1 MIHLTRR
8 GDDMQVYEF
17 SDSVSMRLVQIFQE
31 AMLLGLDG
39 ADLLRQVRLTAS
51 DDDPSVLVMTD
62 DYVEQVKNHHRFY
75 EEKVQRLR
83 TGQEN

>member
-1 MIHLTRR
+1 
-8 GDDMQVYEF
+8 
-17 SDSVSMRLVQIFQE
+17 
-31 AMLLGLDG
+31 
-39 ADLLRQVRLTAS
+39 LRQVRLTAS